1 MHTYRNYNARVYKLL
16 FHVYTFLEEPAA
28 FLDPG
33 ATILQAIGGRGRL
46 ISGSLMIF
54 RRRDTAVDDV
64 FDTCEFA
71 HRRAKS
77 IVRQPTTAGKKNTT
91 KGPLSFSVQ
100 LITHMLKYLYIVTIF
115 YFDSHTKRDTS
126 CRQRSLIRSD
136 MRLIN
141 KIDIDACVSCNY
153 WSSITVW

>member
-1 MHTYRNYNARVYKLL
+1 MHTYRHCNARVCIQFYTT
-16 FHVYTFLEEPAA
+16 FFTFLEAPAA
-28 FLDPG
+28 FLEPG
-33 ATILQAIGGRGRL
+33 ATILQAIGGKGRL

-115 YFDSHTKRDTS
+115 YFDSHKTRHVLPSTKFD
-126 CRQRSLIRSD
+126 
-136 MRLIN
+136 
-141 KIDIDACVSCNY
+141 
-153 WSSITVW
+153 SS